1 MAAGDIPAGA
11 SRLEEAPV
19 KVLVTAASK
28 YGSTQEVGESIANTL
43 RDRGLDTDMRPAG
56 EVTSLDGYDAVV
68 LGSAVYAGH
77 WRDEA
82 MMLVEDH
89 EQALADRRVWLFSS
103 GPLGSPELKPEGD
116 PIPVPDLMRQTG
128 AEGHRV
134 FPGKLDKHAL
144 GLGDKAIVF
153 ALRVD
158 EGDYRDWDLVRDWA
172 NGVADRLLGADVSQR

>member
-1 MAAGDIPAGA
+1 M
-11 SRLEEAPV
+11 

-28 YGSTQEVGESIANTL
+28 YGSTQEIAEAIASTL
-43 RDRGLDTDMRPAG
+43 TERGVDTDVTPAQ
-56 EVTSLDGYDAVV
+56 EVASFEGYDAIV

-116 PIPVPDLMRQTG
+116 PIPIPDLMRQTK

-134 FPGKLDKHAL
+134 FPGKLDKKGM

-158 EGDYRDWDLVRDWA
+158 EGDYRDWELVENWA
-172 NGVADRLLGADVSQR
+172 NGIADRLLEVQASQS